1 MRKIVINK
9 CYGGFSLSDEAER
22 LLFKKADPLLY
33 GGFDIKESR
42 VCNMPRHH
50 PLLVE
55 VVEELGSK
63 SWGDYAE
70 LKIVEIP
77 EDVEWE
83 IIEYDGIEYIAEQH
97 RKWY

>member
-9 CYGGFSLSDEAER
+9 CYGGFDLSSEAER
-22 LLFKKADPLLY
+22 LLAKKANPLDKRLHFLY
-33 GGFDIKESR
+33 DI
-42 VCNMPRHH
+42 PRDH
-50 PLLVE
+50 PLFVE

-63 SWGDYAE
+63 SWGDH
-70 LKIVEIP
+70 P

-83 IIEYDGIEYIAEQH
+83 IIDYDGIEYIAEQH

>member
-9 CYGGFSLSDEAER
+9 CFGGFSLSDEAEKI
-22 LLFKKADPLLY
+22 LFNKARNPYGKK
-33 GGFDIKESR
+33 FFSIQ
-42 VCNMPRHH
+42 RHVNRSD

-55 VVEELGSK
+55 LVEELGSK
-63 SWGDYAE
+63 CWGDHAE

-83 IIEYDGIEYIAEQH
+83 IIDYDGIEYIAEQH